1 MQSKP
6 MMLLCSDT
14 KVIMRFNHYLLS
26 KQSKQNNYL
35 NNYLN
40 INIQSTL
47 KD

>member
-14 KVIMRFNHYLLS
+14 KVIMSFNHYLLS

-40 INIQSTL
+40 INIHSTL